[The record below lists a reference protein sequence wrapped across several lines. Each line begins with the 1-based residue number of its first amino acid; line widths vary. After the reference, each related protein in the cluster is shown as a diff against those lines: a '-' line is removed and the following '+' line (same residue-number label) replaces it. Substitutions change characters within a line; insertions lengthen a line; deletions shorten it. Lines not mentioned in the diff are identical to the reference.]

1 MIYKKVFI
9 SVSHSHSIL
18 CIPKRKLRIFYCYCL
33 SFVLYYRFHSGN
45 NYVNFAHPC
54 VCVCSVAQSCST
66 LCDPMNC
73 SPPGSSV
80 HGVSQPG
87 ILEWVAICYS
97 QGPFKPGE
105 WTYVSCM
112 SSIGR
117 QILCNWATWEVYSPL
132 YPQKLPW
139 SVGKF
144 GALQNIHCFNTFMK
158 NQYKHNNF
166 WQGPLHL
173 NLKKDLWDDGLNIV
187 PRNSLTSPLCQH
199 YIRDHIKGD
208 WLKLK

>member
-73 SPPGSSV
+73 HQAPLSMRFSSQEYWNGLPSATPRGLSNPGSEPMSPACLLLAGRFFATEPPGKST
-80 HGVSQPG
+80 H
-87 ILEWVAICYS
+87 
-97 QGPFKPGE
+97 
-105 WTYVSCM
+105 
-112 SSIGR
+112 
-117 QILCNWATWEVYSPL
+117 
-132 YPQKLPW
+132 
-139 SVGKF
+139 
-144 GALQNIHCFNTFMK
+144 HCTHRN
-158 NQYKHNNF
+158 YH
-166 WQGPLHL
+166 
-173 NLKKDLWDDGLNIV
+173 DL
-187 PRNSLTSPLCQH
+187 
-199 YIRDHIKGD
+199 
-208 WLKLK
+208 